1 MWLSKN
7 TSERNLEIAE
17 ILEDMIVPVMAIQSM
32 DEEVLENIKRDN
44 IAPETYYKY
53 QKRFHSMGATTYSD
67 LIIPLPGE
75 SNDSHLKGVRKLFDM
90 DVDIIQNHN
99 MRLLPGSEMNSE
111 KIRKKFDF
119 KTKYRLIHGDS
130 GSYKT
135 GNGEE
140 IKSYELEESLRATS
154 TMSEEEV
161 FKLRKIH
168 FLIEFAWNF
177 RIYSDLFKIAKKFK
191 INQLDIILNF
201 LENGKKN
208 DSLIEFWKLFDEAS
222 KNEWFNSKE
231 DAEKFFSNE
240 KNFSN
245 LINQEYEKLNIKF
258 SIIILRDY
266 KISFDKVFLQTLKD
280 FNVIP
285 DNFIN
290 NVSKIIFS
298 QFPPLNSGNITLK
311 SHIDFRNVF
320 KPDNDYKV
328 NSNILHY
335 DFPKTKVQKQLTDI
349 LVKKGTSISKILN
362 TQGFSLRD
370 LKRDFIIDNKIKKNT
385 NQSNHWYWEIN
396 NS

>member
-1 MWLSKN
+1 MCLQGRALHFAGRALHFAGFPNK
-7 TSERNLEIAE
+7 A
-17 ILEDMIVPVMAIQSM
+17 DG
-32 DEEVLENIKRDN
+32 
-44 IAPETYYKY
+44 TYVEY
-53 QKRFHSMGATTYSD
+53 QKRFHSIGSTTYSE

-75 SNDSHLKGVRKLFDM
+75 TFETHLNGLRKLFDM

-99 MRLLPGSEMNSE
+99 MRLLPGSEMNTD
-111 KIRKKFDF
+111 KIRKKFNF

-135 GNGEE
+135 GNEEE
-140 IKSYELEESLRATS
+140 IKSYELEESLRSTN

-161 FKLRKIH
+161 LKIH

-201 LENGKKN
+201 LKNGKK
-208 DSLIEFWKLFDEAS
+208 DSNLVEFWKLFDEAS

-231 DAEKFFSNE
+231 DAEKFFSDK
-240 KNFSN
+240 KNFNN

-258 SIIILRDY
+258 SINILRDY
-266 KISFDKVFLQTLKD
+266 KISFDKLFLQTLKD

-285 DNFIN
+285 ANYIN

-298 QFPPLNSGNITLK
+298 QFPPLDSGNITLK

-320 KPDNDYKV
+320 KPNNDYKV

-335 DFPKTKVQKQLTDI
+335 VFPKTKVQKQLTDI

-370 LKRDFIIDNKIKKNT
+370 LKRDFIIYNKIKKNT
-385 NQSNHWYWEIN
+385 NINNHWYWEIN